1 LLQLLGMPVCV
12 GPGAGFLIGVV
23 VVGRCVVVVVTPGQM
38 YWPIFGSQE
47 QRTSVNGAELVG
59 LGVV

>member
-1 LLQLLGMPVCV
+1 MPVCV